1 MIVDHGGCGIRTP
14 VPPRHKSSGI
24 NVLQH
29 GDAGR
34 GAESGAS
41 KADSLPI
48 DDDLAAIDAVW
59 PDLPNAVKAGIVAMV
74 QAAKGAEGD

>member
-14 VPPRHKSSGI
+14 VPPRHKSSEL

-48 DDDLAAIDAVW
+48 DADLASVIDSW

-74 QAAKGAEGD
+74 GAAKGAEGD